1 MNGKKHKERCS
12 TPLDT
17 RDMQIKTTMRY
28 NFTLP
33 GTPKKRQSIMA
44 GKDAEQLDSYA
55 AEEMRNDTATLENS
69 LAVSYKINTI
79 RLKAMFIHKLEHE
92 SL

>member
-1 MNGKKHKERCS
+1 M
-12 TPLDT
+12 T
-17 RDMQIKTTMRY
+17 
-28 NFTLP
+28 
-33 GTPKKRQSIMA
+33 
-44 GKDAEQLDSYA
+44 GKDADQLDSYT

-69 LAVSYKINTI
+69 LAVSYKIKNTI

>member
-1 MNGKKHKERCS
+1 
-12 TPLDT
+12 
-17 RDMQIKTTMRY
+17 
-28 NFTLP
+28 
-33 GTPKKRQSIMA
+33 MA

-69 LAVSYKINTI
+69 LAVSYKINI
-79 RLKAMFIHKLEHE
+79 IWLKAMFIHKLEHE